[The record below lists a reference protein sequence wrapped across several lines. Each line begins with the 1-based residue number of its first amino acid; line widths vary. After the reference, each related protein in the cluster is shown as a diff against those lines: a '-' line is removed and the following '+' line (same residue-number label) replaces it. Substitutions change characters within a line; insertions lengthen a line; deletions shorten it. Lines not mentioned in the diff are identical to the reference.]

1 MKDVIYRKK
10 QLTTRGTKVR
20 CPVWKDTDAW
30 VEKSFE
36 DDEFYSPRAGG
47 VFRSDDIE
55 GYYHSFLTKE
65 DMRIKVSRWVYD
77 KNQLG
82 KVGHLTHE
90 EVRKIERQER
100 LRIDQRMERL
110 LQCFAHLPS
119 PVARGLCYAGSYPNR
134 YEFQIIEAATEC
146 STEDLS
152 EITDTTEYL
161 RRRTEEEARK
171 EQKLPP
177 ALGGEMEMPQELEWL
192 VSAAVESG
200 WLEKNN
206 SHIRLT
212 PAGTKRLEELETKVV
227 NSEQAFVA
235 MWFDE
240 SVNEAYEKGIEPAIR
255 DSGYRSLRIDKKEF
269 NNKID
274 DQIIAEIRRSRFVVC
289 DFTCELI
296 ECDGE
301 KKAFPRGGVYYEAG
315 FAQGLGIPVI
325 WTCRADHIEHVHFDT
340 RQFNHITWSTPE
352 ELREKLRNRIG
363 AVIGDGPL
371 KDR

>member
-1 MKDVIYRKK
+1 MKDVIYRKE
-10 QLTTRGTKVR
+10 QLARGHKVR
-20 CPVWKDTDAW
+20 CPIWKDTEAW
-30 VEKSFE
+30 VDKSFGTG
-36 DDEFYSPRAGG
+36 DEWYYSPRAGG
-47 VFRSDDIE
+47 VFHAEYIEDSDFFPRNEDI
-55 GYYHSFLTKE
+55 
-65 DMRIKVSRWVYD
+65 RIKVSRWVYD
-77 KNQLG
+77 RNQLDEIG
-82 KVGHLTHE
+82 YLTYE

-100 LRIDQRMERL
+100 LRIDQRMGRL

-119 PVARGLCYAGSYPNR
+119 HVARGLCYTGSYPNQN
-134 YEFQIIEAATEC
+134 EFQVIEAATEC

-152 EITDTTEYL
+152 GITDTAEYL

-171 EQKLPP
+171 EQKFPP

-212 PAGTKRLEELETKVV
+212 PAGVQRLEELETKAV

-240 SVNEAYEKGIEPAIR
+240 SVNKAYEKGIEPAIR
-255 DSGYRSLRIDKKEF
+255 DSGYRPLRIDKKEH

-274 DQIIAEIRRSRFVVC
+274 DEIIAEIRRSRFIVC
-289 DFTCELI
+289 DFTCGLI
-296 ECDGE
+296 EHGG
-301 KKAFPRGGVYYEAG
+301 KQIAIPRGGVYYEAG

-325 WTCRADHIEHVHFDT
+325 WMCHTDHIEHVHFDT
-340 RQFNHITWSTPE
+340 RQFNHITWNTPE

-363 AVIGDGPL
+363 RVIGDGPL